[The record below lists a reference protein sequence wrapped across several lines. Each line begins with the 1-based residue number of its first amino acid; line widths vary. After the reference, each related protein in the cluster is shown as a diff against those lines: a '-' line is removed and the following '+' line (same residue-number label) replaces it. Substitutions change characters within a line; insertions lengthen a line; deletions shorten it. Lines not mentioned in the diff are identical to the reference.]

1 MANNQPSTSK
11 FTHPSTSK
19 MVDTAI
25 LEMKERKGSS
35 VQAIKK
41 YIATHFDVDID
52 VIYPRIKKYLKKATE
67 EGILVQVTGIGA
79 SGSFKITKDRKDEM
93 KKEEKFEIKKLEK
106 KTEETK
112 DPPKKKK
119 VTQKKKAME
128 KKKPA
133 EKKKPVE
140 KKKTMPKVKAI
151 KA

>member
-1 MANNQPSTSK
+1 MADSQPSTSK

-19 MVDTAI
+19 MVETAI

-52 VIYPRIKKYLKKATE
+52 VIYPRIKKYLKKAVE

-79 SGSFKITKDRKDEM
+79 SGSFKFSKHRKDEI
-93 KKEEKFEIKKLEK
+93 KKEEKAETAKLEK
-106 KTEETK
+106 KTEDFK
-112 DPPKKKK
+112 DQLKKKK
-119 VTQKKKAME
+119 VTQKKKAT
-128 KKKPA
+128 